1 MPAIVYVAMIPNN
14 NQWKCSAMIQILRPV
29 IVLLMFLIV
38 LFFIR
43 TILSIT
49 TEYPGWLST
58 TFSLACAAL
67 AGWYTWKLVSGERVG
82 VSVSV
87 ISGALMLGG
96 LCFTVGFLGP
106 MAFVK
111 DTSQGPLIGI
121 FIAAPLGVIMGAIGG
136 YVYASRQ
143 KASAGD

>member
-1 MPAIVYVAMIPNN
+1 
-14 NQWKCSAMIQILRPV
+14 MIQILRPV

-58 TFSLACAAL
+58 AFSLACAAL

-96 LCFTVGFLGP
+96 LCFTVGFLG
-106 MAFVK
+106 
-111 DTSQGPLIGI
+111 
-121 FIAAPLGVIMGAIGG
+121 
-136 YVYASRQ
+136 
-143 KASAGD
+143 